1 MCKSNL
7 EMERIH
13 RNTLRH
19 AGRRLRMSA
28 PRFPD
33 SDVYPEAGSVYS
45 GVTSIPPGDE
55 KPVIPDNGTHTGDYV
70 LQLFL
75 ASCVLSSPDDG
86 NYIEFWREILDRHSI
101 EIVSCDVSTLIRDR
115 IGDKNILIGRF
126 SLEFEKPCNG
136 YPTHI
141 KTEGF
146 TTAVINESGDLSV
159 RFRSEP
165 YGFTL
170 TMHLSQPADE
180 AQCPR
185 DYGTELL
192 KHVPGGGIVS

>member
-1 MCKSNL
+1 
-7 EMERIH
+7 MERIH

-19 AGRRLRMSA
+19 ARRRHRISA
-28 PRFPD
+28 PGFPD
-33 SDVYPEAGSVYS
+33 RDVFPEAGRVYS
-45 GVTSIPPGDE
+45 RVSSIPPGDE
-55 KPVIPDNGTHTGDYV
+55 KPDIPDTGTHTGDYV

-86 NYIEFWREILDRHSI
+86 KIIGFWREILDRHSI
-101 EIVSCDVSTLIRDR
+101 EILSFDVSTLIRDR
-115 IGDKNILIGRF
+115 IGNKNILIGRF
-126 SLEFEKPCNG
+126 NLEFEKSCSG

-141 KTEGF
+141 KSEGF
-146 TTAVINESGDLSV
+146 TTAVVNESGELSV
-159 RFRSEP
+159 RFRSET

-180 AQCPR
+180 ARCAR

>member
-1 MCKSNL
+1 
-7 EMERIH
+7 
-13 RNTLRH
+13 
-19 AGRRLRMSA
+19 
-28 PRFPD
+28 
-33 SDVYPEAGSVYS
+33 
-45 GVTSIPPGDE
+45 
-55 KPVIPDNGTHTGDYV
+55 V

-86 NYIEFWREILDRHSI
+86 KIIELWREILDRHSI
-101 EIVSCDVSTLIRDR
+101 EIVSFDVSTLIRDR
-115 IGDKNILIGRF
+115 IGKKNIQIGRF
-126 SLEFEKPCNG
+126 SLEFEKSCSG
-136 YPTHI
+136 YPIHI

-159 RFRSEP
+159 RLRSEP

-180 AQCPR
+180 AWCTR

>member
-45 GVTSIPPGDE
+45 GVTSIPPWDE

-136 YPTHI
+136 YPHI
-141 KTEGF
+141 
-146 TTAVINESGDLSV
+146 
-159 RFRSEP
+159 
-165 YGFTL
+165 
-170 TMHLSQPADE
+170 
-180 AQCPR
+180 
-185 DYGTELL
+185 
-192 KHVPGGGIVS
+192 

>member
-1 MCKSNL
+1 
-7 EMERIH
+7 
-13 RNTLRH
+13 
-19 AGRRLRMSA
+19 MSA
-28 PRFPD
+28 PGFPD
-33 SDVYPEAGSVYS
+33 GDVYPEAGSIHSCVA
-45 GVTSIPPGDE
+45 SISPGDE
-55 KPVIPDNGTHTGDYV
+55 MPVITDTDTHTGDYV

-86 NYIEFWREILDRHSI
+86 KIIEFWREILVRHSI
-101 EIVSCDVSTLIRDR
+101 EIISFDVSTLIRDR
-115 IGDKNILIGRF
+115 IGNKNILIGRF
-126 SLEFEKPCNG
+126 SLELEKSCNG

-146 TTAVINESGDLSV
+146 TTAVISESGDLSV
-159 RFRSEP
+159 RFRSES

-180 AQCPR
+180 ARCPR

-192 KHVPGGGIVS
+192 RHVPGGGIVS